1 MKRQEM
7 ADSLCRGGQTEK
19 QWTLWETSGWLKREL
34 FEIFP
39 EMIVL
44 RKWKLVFEHY
54 RESPLFVPRRLQRSS
69 FPGASEYSAL
79 QHGQILHSKK

>member
-54 RESPLFVPRRLQRSS
+54 RESPLVCSKTS
-69 FPGASEYSAL
+69 TAL
-79 QHGQILHSKK
+79 FFSRCLGVFCIAARPDFTQ